1 MKIELR
7 NLETTFPT
15 EGELVEY
22 QAEIWIDGTLAFE
35 ASSDGDFGQ
44 DVFVQVGSITKE
56 EIDRW
61 IGENCPSESV
71 DGIIYPADLGSEVA
85 EMVDTAAFSKVIER
99 TLKTKLVTIQGH
111 QVVTYELVGPL
122 DKTIAAL
129 KREVPSALV
138 VTADDQALI
147 VRAARLLF
155 KEPMNAGIN

>member
-15 EGELVEY
+15 EGELIEY
-22 QAEIWIDGTLAFE
+22 QAEIWIDNNLAFE

-56 EIDRW
+56 EVDRW
-61 IGENCPSESV
+61 IGENRPAESI
-71 DGIIYPADLGSEVA
+71 DGKICPADLVSEIA

-99 TLKTKLVTIQGH
+99 TLKTKLVTIQGNK
-111 QVVTYELVGPL
+111 VVAYQLVGPRN
-122 DKTIAAL
+122 KTIAAL

-138 VTADDQALI
+138 VTANDQALI

-155 KEPMNAGIN
+155 KEPVNAPIN

>member
-22 QAEIWIDGTLAFE
+22 QAEIWIDNTLAFE

-44 DVFVQVGSITKE
+44 DVFVQLGSITKE
-56 EIDRW
+56 EVDRW
-61 IGENCPSESV
+61 IGENRPAESI
-71 DGIIYPADLGSEVA
+71 DGKICPADLGSEIA

-138 VTADDQALI
+138 VTADNPALI

-155 KEPMNAGIN
+155 KEPVNAAIN

>member
-56 EIDRW
+56 EVDRW
-61 IGENCPSESV
+61 IGENRPAESV
-71 DGIIYPADLGSEVA
+71 DGKIYPADLGSEIA

-99 TLKTKLVTIQGH
+99 ALKTKLVTIEGH

-122 DKTIAAL
+122 DKTIATL
-129 KREVPSALV
+129 KREVPAALV
-138 VTADDQALI
+138 VTANDQALI
-147 VRAARLLF
+147 MRAARLLF
-155 KEPMNAGIN
+155 KEPMNVGIN